1 MEPLPK
7 YYKTEFYLFTQKQ
20 NKISKSIILKGA
32 EHIRMEGKDVIHSA
46 VLIRGDMAPFHLGQH
61 VIIKEN
67 VILRPTFNKKG
78 GKLAYVSMEI
88 GDNVFIEERCVIS
101 AQSIGSNVHIG
112 KNCIIGHRVVIKD
125 NTKILDDSVL
135 AADTIVPP
143 FTIYG
148 GKPALY
154 LGELTESMA
163 QVNATL
169 AKDYYKNFIGIGPN

>member
-1 MEPLPK
+1 MSNPAQIHE
-7 YYKTEFYLFTQKQ
+7 TAIVEADVRIGDSTCVWD
-20 NKISKSIILKGA
+20 GV
-32 EHIRMEGKDVIHSA
+32 HIR
-46 VLIRGDMAPFHLGQH
+46 RGA
-61 VIIKEN
+61 N
-67 VILRPTFNKKG
+67 
-78 GKLAYVSMEI
+78 
-88 GDNVFIEERCVIS
+88 
-101 AQSIGSNVHIG
+101 IG

-169 AKDYYKNFIGIGPN
+169 AKDYYKNFIGIGPNQSAPGQQRTAPTASQSSRQQPQASGS